1 VLGSALLVTA
11 LACYGFSRAT
21 GLVGQVVDAPVGA
34 FAATTGVLLTAGAP
48 ARFGWGWQG
57 TGRHWRAVLAA
68 LAGAVAVVA
77 TYRLL
82 GQTAPY
88 QSSAAEFVLVPLGEE
103 VLFRGFV
110 LTVLLIALRRC
121 LPARAAARWAVVIGA
136 VGFGVGHL
144 GNFGYVPVAF
154 LLIQV
159 AVAVAIALVAGW
171 LRMLTGSLVGA
182 ILVHAAINVVAV
194 A

>member
-1 VLGSALLVTA
+1 MLGSALLVTA
-11 LACYGFSRAT
+11 LASYGFSRAT
-21 GLVGQVVDAPVGA
+21 GLVGQVADAPVGA
-34 FAATTGVLLTAGAP
+34 FATATGVLLTAGAP

-57 TGRHWRAVLAA
+57 TGRHWRAVLAT

-77 TYRLL
+77 VYRLL
-82 GQTAPY
+82 GQSAPY
-88 QSSAAEFVLVPLGEE
+88 EASAAEFVLVPLGEE

-110 LTVLLIALRRC
+110 LTVLLVVLRRR
-121 LPARAAARWAVVIGA
+121 LPERAALVGAVVVGA

-144 GNFGYVPVAF
+144 GNLGYVPVAF

-159 AVAVAIALVAGW
+159 AVAVAIGLVAGW
-171 LRMLTGSLVGA
+171 LRVLTGSLVGA
-182 ILVHAAINVVAV
+182 ILLHAAINVVAV